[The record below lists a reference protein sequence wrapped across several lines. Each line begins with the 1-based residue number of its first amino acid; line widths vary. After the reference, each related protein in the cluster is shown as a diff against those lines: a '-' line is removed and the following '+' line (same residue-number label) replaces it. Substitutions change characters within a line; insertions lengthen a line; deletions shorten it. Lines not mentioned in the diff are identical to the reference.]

1 MPACLT
7 ISLTMVTKAVV
18 VWRLAAWSRCGTS
31 NCASPRTCR
40 GTVTRASSESSEM
53 SSMADA
59 RAGGREVTDDAD
71 GSGKKG
77 DVVAQDDGNA
87 NFGDEMASK
96 TN

>member
-1 MPACLT
+1 
-7 ISLTMVTKAVV
+7 
-18 VWRLAAWSRCGTS
+18 
-31 NCASPRTCR
+31 
-40 GTVTRASSESSEM
+40 
-53 SSMADA
+53 MADA